1 MSIDFSA
8 MTVIELRK
16 MAKEMGVKLG
26 AGVNKADIVDKLTLA
41 EKARESVAGTADS
54 AEAQPETEQFS
65 MELPLLRAEP
75 AQEQEPAR
83 QEEARPARSEEGNQS
98 GFRAAWHNPSSGSR
112 FTAQRSSGFGPAA
125 RTGFGPQ
132 RRYDAQENRQGMNQ
146 GQQASRG
153 FGPRFGPAA
162 AEERPAQEQE
172 GGYAGGSVY
181 ANRTSRQ
188 DSAPSPR
195 YRSYNSREEND
206 DRTGYSGSYNSREGG
221 TGASNYNSGNRYYQ
235 HQRTGAYPQT
245 AQRRELPPDP
255 DPNALVTPAELSE
268 GAGYVEFHP
277 DGYGFMRTTG
287 FTPSSRD
294 IYVAASVIRRYG
306 IRAGDYV
313 EGRCRP
319 QREGDRYG
327 TLLLVDKINGSEP
340 SDEPGVRPA
349 YDALTAAYPTR
360 RIQISSQPGVA
371 QAVRLADLFA
381 PMGFGQR
388 AIMLCPPETGKTML
402 ICDYANAIR
411 QAHPD
416 VEIFII
422 LLDENPEEVTLMRDR
437 SNCTVVASTFD
448 QPPETHLRMADLV
461 LERGQR
467 LVEQGKDVVLFV
479 DSLTHLAKTHTTASV
494 QAGRSIPGMVN
505 PASLY
510 RAKKMFGAA
519 RAVREGGS
527 LTIIGAMNIEGTN
540 KVDDTLVEEF
550 RSAANMA
557 LVLDTAVARTGM
569 VPAINIQMSGTR
581 RAELLLDDKQKNRL
595 RLLRQTFSGQP
606 AATVGTQI
614 CQMIERT
621 STNDELLDKL
631 PDWLELMRNA
641 KAVKN

>member
-1 MSIDFSA
+1 
-8 MTVIELRK
+8 MTVIELRR

-41 EKARESVAGTADS
+41 EQAREGIQP
-54 AEAQPETEQFS
+54 AEPKAEELDEEQFS
-65 MELPLLRAEP
+65 FDLSAKTDEPEETEEESAE
-75 AQEQEPAR
+75 
-83 QEEARPARSEEGNQS
+83 SGNPESSAAPQADESTPS
-98 GFRAAWHNPSSGSR
+98 GFRAAWHNPASGNSR
-112 FTAQRSSGFGPAA
+112 YNVQRGGYGSAQRS
-125 RTGFGPQ
+125 FGPQ
-132 RRYDAQENRQGMNQ
+132 RRYDANEGFQQNNRT
-146 GQQASRG
+146 

-162 AEERPAQEQE
+162 NEDRDSGEKENT
-172 GGYAGGSVY
+172 GFAGG
-181 ANRTSRQ
+181 TSYVSRIQRQ
-188 DSAPSPR
+188 ETPR
-195 YRSYNSREEND
+195 YRSYNSRENSEERGGFNGGYSNN
-206 DRTGYSGSYNSREGG
+206 RESNANTGYNS
-221 TGASNYNSGNRYYQ
+221 TNRYYQ
-235 HQRTGAYPQT
+235 RQGTYTQNP
-245 AQRRELPPDP
+245 QRRELPADP
-255 DPNALVTPAELSE
+255 DPNALITPAEMTP
-268 GAGYVEFHP
+268 GAGVVEFHP
-277 DGYGFMRTTG
+277 DGYGFLRVTG

-294 IYVAASVIRRYG
+294 VYVAASIIRRYG

-313 EGRCRP
+313 EGKCRP
-319 QREGDRYG
+319 QREGDRYA
-327 TLLLVDKINGSEP
+327 TLLLVDTINGEAP
-340 SDEPGVRPA
+340 EALGVRPA

-360 RIQISSQPGVA
+360 RIQLSSQPDVA
-371 QAVRLADLFA
+371 EAVRLADLFA

-388 AIMLCPPETGKTML
+388 TLMLCPPDTGKTTL
-402 ICDYANAIR
+402 ICDYANAIHK
-411 QAHPD
+411 AHPD
-416 VEIFII
+416 AEIFIL
-422 LLDENPEEVTLMRDR
+422 LLDEIPEEVTLMRDR

-461 LERGQR
+461 LERSQR
-467 LVEQGKDVVLFV
+467 LVEKGKDVILFV

-557 LVLDTAVARTGM
+557 LVLDTAVARTGLL
-569 VPAINIQMSGTR
+569 PAINIQMSGTR
-581 RAELLLDDKQKNRL
+581 RAELLLDDKQKSRL

-606 AATVGTQI
+606 AATVGAQI
-614 CQMIERT
+614 CQMIGRT
-621 STNDELLDKL
+621 ATNDELLEKL